1 MAYVEN
7 CTFDNGNQRTLWMR
21 RVQIILKAKKTNKNG
36 KSNTIVFGDPFLEDK
51 DATLLT
57 GQSIKQSQKTD
68 QHTIRIIGSKYLAT
82 LKDCGVIEI
91 SNVEY
96 DTLALIM
103 LEEMYDV
110 TIKVGYEST
119 GTLETYFHGEISY
132 ISQKIHSHHDVTL
145 YLTYASRAVAAY
157 SQKRINFTGISSVNI
172 YTLLEYLTACVGDTA
187 TLSRHLKE
195 QVIDRAITES
205 GTFTDLITEC
215 TAGLGETYQFSTDDS
230 ISGTVISCTTFT
242 DKRFINLVDMG
253 GVVSIKNGNPTVTSS
268 GLDITLLPFM
278 NFVPGDI
285 IQIDNGWIDLSSGMN
300 DAEAVKNTF
309 NTSYID
315 KDGQYMIYEIH
326 YAFANRGAEFE
337 LHVKARAL
345 DYFKNLSG
353 ISVK

>member
-1 MAYVEN
+1 MVYVEN
-7 CTFDNGNQRTLWMR
+7 CTFNNNNQITLWMR
-21 RVQIILKAKKTNKNG
+21 RVQVILKSKKTNKNG

-57 GQSIKQSQKTD
+57 GQSVKLNKTE
-68 QHTIRIIGSKYLAT
+68 QHTIKILGTKNLAM
-82 LKDCGVIEI
+82 LKDNGVVEI

-96 DTLALIM
+96 DTIAMIM
-103 LEEMYDV
+103 LEEMYDI

-119 GTLETYFHGEISY
+119 GTLETYFHGEVCY
-132 ISQKIHSHHDVTL
+132 MSQKIHSHHDVTL
-145 YLTYASRAVAAY
+145 YLPYASRAVAAY

-172 YTLLEYLTACVGDTA
+172 YTMLEYLTTLVGDSA
-187 TLSRHLKE
+187 TLSPSLK
-195 QVIDRAITES
+195 QRTMDRAISES

-215 TAGLGETYQFSTDDS
+215 TADLGETYQFSTDDS
-230 ISGTVISCTTFT
+230 ISGSVINCTTFS

-253 GVVSIKNGNPTVTSS
+253 GVISIKNGNPTVTSS
-268 GLDITLLPFM
+268 GLEMTVLPFM

-300 DAEAVKNTF
+300 NADAVKNTF
-309 NTSYID
+309 NTSYLD

-337 LHVKARAL
+337 LRIKARAL
-345 DYFKNLSG
+345 DYFKNLTG